1 MKFDNY
7 IFDFDGTLAD
17 TKKCGEVATQ
27 SAFKACG
34 LTEPSSK
41 EITHYMGIPIE
52 ESFLK
57 LADRPLDEAAL
68 AKLIDTFRHTY
79 QSIEKDYIYEFA
91 GITEAI
97 TSLYNQGKKLFV
109 VSSKKSDVLERN
121 LSAQVSA
128 YKPNPEG
135 IHTIVQRYNLNSQQ
149 TVYIG
154 DSTFDVE
161 MAQRAGMQ
169 SAAVTWGA
177 HDARSLLH
185 SNPDFII
192 NDPSEINTVL

>member
-1 MKFDNY
+1 
-7 IFDFDGTLAD
+7 
-17 TKKCGEVATQ
+17 
-27 SAFKACG
+27 
-34 LTEPSSK
+34 
-41 EITHYMGIPIE
+41 MGIPIE

-121 LSAQVSA
+121 LSAIGLNHLITEAVGSVS
-128 YKPNPEG
+128 KC
-135 IHTIVQRYNLNSQQ
+135 I
-149 TVYIG
+149 
-154 DSTFDVE
+154 
-161 MAQRAGMQ
+161 
-169 SAAVTWGA
+169 
-177 HDARSLLH
+177 
-185 SNPDFII
+185 
-192 NDPSEINTVL
+192 

>member
-1 MKFDNY
+1 
-7 IFDFDGTLAD
+7 
-17 TKKCGEVATQ
+17 
-27 SAFKACG
+27 
-34 LTEPSSK
+34 
-41 EITHYMGIPIE
+41 MGIPIE

-121 LSAQVSA
+121 LSAI
-128 YKPNPEG
+128 G
-135 IHTIVQRYNLNSQQ
+135 LNH
-149 TVYIG
+149 
-154 DSTFDVE
+154 FDY
-161 MAQRAGMQ
+161 
-169 SAAVTWGA
+169 
-177 HDARSLLH
+177 RSCWIR
-185 SNPDFII
+185 SSKCI
-192 NDPSEINTVL
+192 